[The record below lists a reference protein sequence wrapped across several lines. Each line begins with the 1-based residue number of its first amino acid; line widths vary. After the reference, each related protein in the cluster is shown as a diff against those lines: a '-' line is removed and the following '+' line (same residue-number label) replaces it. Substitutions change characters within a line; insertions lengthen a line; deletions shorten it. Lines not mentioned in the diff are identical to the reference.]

1 MPTISAVKINRGD
14 ISKTQVIDYKM
25 PTADDM
31 ADGTVLLKLDIFS
44 LSANN
49 ITYAVTGNSLKYW
62 GFFPIDDEHSLLP
75 VWGFGEVIASKHPK
89 FAIGDRFYGYYP
101 MSSHILVQPS
111 KVNAYGFVDA
121 NPSRVC
127 NNPLYDHYTN
137 VSTDIGY
144 KPENEAML
152 SLYKP
157 LFITSYLLNDFLE
170 ENDSFGAEQILITSA
185 SSKTA
190 YGLAAV
196 LHERK
201 LAGDYKPGVI
211 ALTSAGNVDFVK
223 GLEIY
228 DDVINYSDLAQLDN
242 TKRTTIIDFTGNQ
255 KMLKQIA
262 KALGDK
268 HAYTSLIGAVQNDRL
283 EDEENAEKHGQFF
296 FAPIQAQ
303 KCVKRLGNEE
313 FTKLYS
319 SQLSKF
325 IERAK
330 HWIELES
337 LDGPEEVEKK
347 YIDLLKNSP
356 PPEKGYV
363 ASIK

>member
-1 MPTISAVKINRGD
+1 MSTISAVKINRKN
-14 ISKTQVIDYKM
+14 ISKTQLIDYQKPSM
-25 PTADDM
+25 QDM

-44 LSANN
+44 LSSNN

-62 GFFPIDDEHSLLP
+62 GFFPIDEQHSLLP
-75 VWGFGEVIASKHPK
+75 VWGFGEVVASKHPN
-89 FAIGDRFYGYYP
+89 FQSGDRYYGYYP

-111 KVNAYGFVDA
+111 KVNPYGFMDA
-121 NPSRVC
+121 NPSRVS

-137 VSTDIGY
+137 VKNDIGY
-144 KPENEAML
+144 TLDNEAML

-157 LFITSYLLNDFLE
+157 LFITSYLLNDFLV
-170 ENDSFGAEQILITSA
+170 ENETFGSEQILITSA

-190 YGLAAV
+190 YGLAAI
-196 LHERK
+196 LNQRK
-201 LAGDYKPGVI
+201 QSGDFNGNVV
-211 ALTSAGNVDFVK
+211 ALTSSGNVDFVN
-223 GLEIY
+223 GLGIY
-228 DDVINYSDLAQLDN
+228 DEIIKYSELDKLD
-242 TKRTTIIDFTGNQ
+242 TSKRTTIIDFTGNQ

-262 KALGDK
+262 ASLGES

-283 EDEENAEKHGQFF
+283 EDEEDATKHGQFF

-303 KCVKRLGNEE
+303 KCVKRLGNVE

-319 SQLSKF
+319 TALSAF
-325 IERAK
+325 IERANT
-330 HWIELES
+330 WITLET
-337 LDGPEEVEKK
+337 LEGPQAVEKK

-356 PPEKGYV
+356 PPEIGYV

>member
-1 MPTISAVKINRGD
+1 MSTISAVKINRGN
-14 ISKTQVIDYKM
+14 ISKTQVINYKM

-31 ADGTVLLKLDIFS
+31 ADGSVLLKLDIFS
-44 LSANN
+44 LSSNN

-62 GFFPIDDEHSLLP
+62 GFFPIDEQHSLLP
-75 VWGFGEVIASKHPK
+75 VWGFGEVVSSQHPK
-89 FAIGDRFYGYYP
+89 FEIGDRFYGYYP
-101 MSSHILVQPS
+101 MGSHILVQPS
-111 KVNAYGFVDA
+111 KVNPYGFVDA
-121 NPSRVC
+121 NPSRVS

-137 VSTDIGY
+137 VKTDIGY
-144 KPENEAML
+144 TVENEAML

-201 LAGDYKPGVI
+201 QAGEYKANIV
-211 ALTSAGNVDFVK
+211 ALTSTGNVDFVK
-223 GLEIY
+223 GLDIY
-228 DDVINYSDLAQLDN
+228 DQIINYSALDKLD
-242 TKRTTIIDFTGNQ
+242 TSKRTTIIDFTGNQ

-262 KALGDK
+262 ASLGDS

-283 EDEENAEKHGQFF
+283 EDEEDATKHGQFF

-303 KCVKRLGNEE
+303 KCVQRLGNAE

-319 SQLSKF
+319 SALSAF
-325 IERAK
+325 IKRAN
-330 HWIELES
+330 HWIELETIE
-337 LDGPEEVEKK
+337 GPEEVEKK

>member
-1 MPTISAVKINRGD
+1 MSKISSIKINRGD
-14 ISKTQVIDYKM
+14 ISNTQIFDYPMPSIDEM
-25 PTADDM
+25 T
-31 ADGTVLLKLDIFS
+31 DGTVLLKLDVFS
-44 LSANN
+44 LSSNN

-62 GFFPIDDEHSLLP
+62 DFFPVDAEHSQLP
-75 VWGFGEVIASKHPK
+75 VWGFGEVVASKHPK
-89 FAIGDRFYGYYP
+89 FALGDRYYGYYA

-121 NPSRVC
+121 NPARKC
-127 NNPLYDHYTN
+127 NNPVYDHYSN
-137 VSTDIGY
+137 VKTDVGY
-144 KPENEAML
+144 KQENEAML
-152 SLYKP
+152 SLFKP
-157 LFITSYLLNDFLE
+157 LFITSYLLNDFLQ
-170 ENDSFGAEQILITSA
+170 ENNSYGAEQILITSA

-190 YGLAAV
+190 YGLAAI

-201 LAGDYKPGVI
+201 QAGDFNGHIVG
-211 ALTSAGNVDFVK
+211 LTSSGNVDFVD

-228 DDVINYSDLAQLDN
+228 DEIINYTELDKLD
-242 TKRTTIIDFTGNQ
+242 TSKRTTIIDFTGNQ

-262 KALGDK
+262 TSLGDS

-283 EDEENAEKHGQFF
+283 EDEDDATKHGQFF

-303 KCVKRLGNEE
+303 KCTQRYGPEK
-313 FTKLYS
+313 FTKMYS
-319 SQLSKF
+319 SALVKF

-337 LDGPEEVEKK
+337 LEGAEQIEKK
-347 YIDLLKNSP
+347 YINILKNSP

-363 ASIK
+363 ASMK

>member
-1 MPTISAVKINRGD
+1 MPTISAVKINRGN
-14 ISKTQVIDYKM
+14 ISKTHVIDYNK

-31 ADGTVLLKLDIFS
+31 SDGTVLLKLDIFS
-44 LSANN
+44 LSSNN

-62 GFFPIDDEHSLLP
+62 NFFPIDEEHSLLP
-75 VWGFGEVIASKHPK
+75 VWGFGQVVASKHSN
-89 FAIGDRFYGYYP
+89 FEIGDRFYGYYP
-101 MSSHILVQPS
+101 MSSHVLVQPS
-111 KVNAYGFVDA
+111 NVNPYGFVDA
-121 NPSRVC
+121 NPSRVS

-144 KPENEAML
+144 KLENEAML

-201 LAGDYKPGVI
+201 LAGDYTPSIV
-211 ALTSAGNVDFVK
+211 ALTSSGNVDFVK

-228 DDVINYSDLAQLDN
+228 DEIINYSELDKLN
-242 TKRTTIIDFTGNQ
+242 NSKRTTIIDFTGNQ

-262 KALGDK
+262 NGLGDK

-283 EDEENAEKHGQFF
+283 EDEEDATKHGQFF

-303 KCVKRLGNEE
+303 KCVQRLGTIE

-319 SQLSKF
+319 TALSQF

-330 HWIELES
+330 QWIELEN
-337 LDGPEEVEKK
+337 LEGTEEVEKK

-356 PPEKGYV
+356 PPEKGYI

>member
-1 MPTISAVKINRGD
+1 MTTISAVKINRGD
-14 ISKTQVIDYKM
+14 ITKTQVINYQK
-25 PTADDM
+25 PSEEDM
-31 ADGTVLLKLDIFS
+31 AEGTVLLRLDIFS

-62 GFFPIDDEHSLLP
+62 GFFPIDEQHSLLP
-75 VWGFGEVIASKHPK
+75 VWGFGEVVTSKHSE
-89 FAIGDRFYGYYP
+89 FEIGDRFYGYYP
-101 MSSHILVQPS
+101 SSSHILVQPA
-111 KVNAYGFVDA
+111 KVNPYGFVDA
-121 NPSRVC
+121 NPTRVC

-137 VSTDIGY
+137 VKTDIGY
-144 KPENEAML
+144 SVENEAML

-201 LAGDYKPGVI
+201 QAGDYKAKLV
-211 ALTSAGNVDFVK
+211 ALTSTGNVDFVK
-223 GLEIY
+223 DLNIY
-228 DDVINYSDLAQLDN
+228 DETINYSDLDKLD
-242 TKRTTIIDFTGNQ
+242 TSKRTTIIDFTGNQ

-262 KALGDK
+262 ASLGDS

-283 EDEENAEKHGQFF
+283 EDEEGAAKHGQFF

-303 KCVKRLGNEE
+303 KCVKRLGNAE

-319 SQLSKF
+319 SALSAF
-325 IERAK
+325 IERAN
-330 HWIELES
+330 HWIELET
-337 LDGPEEVEKK
+337 LEGPEAVEKK
-347 YIDLLKNSP
+347 YIDLLKTSP
-356 PPEKGYV
+356 PPEKGYI